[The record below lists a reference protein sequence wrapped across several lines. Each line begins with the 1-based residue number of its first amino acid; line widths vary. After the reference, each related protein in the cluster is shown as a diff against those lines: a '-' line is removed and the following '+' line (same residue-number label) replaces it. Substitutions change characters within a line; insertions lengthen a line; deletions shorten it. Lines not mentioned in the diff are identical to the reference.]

1 MQTAQLPKEMSSIP
15 TSHPRPYRARIE
27 WTAALLVVTCL
38 ALLAIGVGASARASQ
53 PTATISSTALHNAI
67 AARTTADR
75 ALSHDSAVLS
85 RCLRTRPGH
94 CGAQRLAVRRSRG
107 TLSAARRR
115 VLNLTARIA
124 RRRTTTSRK
133 GTHTPA
139 GATSGSGFS
148 SVDGSTSGGSG
159 SSTSGTGSSKGSGS
173 TSGTGDSTGSGK
185 SSGSTGSGTTSGTGG
200 STGNG
205 SSTDSTGSGT
215 ETTTPPVEAPPA
227 PSTPSFQP
235 GLNSGWEPTW
245 DVEGAAKLGAKLIRL
260 DVGIEQ
266 SPQSMEPI
274 VADYAAKGI
283 EVEFLADFYGSMP
296 TSAEADNL
304 ATWAKTFGPGGSFW
318 AKRSDGQLAATMI
331 EFGNETSYSYQ
342 YSNDTTTG
350 YASRAQTYA
359 LRFKEAAIAI
369 HAVNP
374 AVGLLAQGDAG
385 NAGATWIENM
395 FKAVPN
401 LGQYVAGWTIHP
413 YGPGWRPR
421 VEALIHETAAQGAPS
436 SIPIDITEWGL
447 ATDNGKCLTEN
458 YGWNPCMT
466 YNEASEVLTRTV
478 SEMRQVLGSRM
489 GLFMLYQ
496 VRDKQSTGASNN
508 REEYFGALQHELQ
521 PKGAYTTAAQAL
533 MAS

>member
-1 MQTAQLPKEMSSIP
+1 MSSIP
-15 TSHPRPYRARIE
+15 TPHSRPYRARIE
-27 WTAALLVVTCL
+27 RTTAALVATCL
-38 ALLAIGVGASARASQ
+38 ALLAISAGASAHSSQ
-53 PTATISSTALHNAI
+53 PTATISSVALHKAI
-67 AARTTADR
+67 AARTAADR
-75 ALSHDSAVLS
+75 ALSHDSASLS
-85 RCLRTRPGH
+85 RCLRARPRH
-94 CGAQRLAVRRSRG
+94 CGAQQLAVRHSHT
-107 TLSAARRR
+107 TLSAAQRR
-115 VLNLTARIA
+115 VLELTARIA
-124 RRRTTTSRK
+124 RRHGGTNHKGAPPTGTTGAGTTGAGTTGAGTTS
-133 GTHTPA
+133 
-139 GATSGSGFS
+139 GFGS
-148 SVDGSTSGGSG
+148 SVGGGSTSGGDGKDVSG
-159 SSTSGTGSSKGSGS
+159 ENTSGDS
-173 TSGTGDSTGSGK
+173 GDSTGSG
-185 SSGSTGSGTTSGTGG
+185 SLTGSIGSGTGA
-200 STGNG
+200 STN
-205 SSTDSTGSGT
+205 SGT
-215 ETTTPPVEAPPA
+215 EVTTPPSESPPA
-227 PSTPSFQP
+227 ASTSSSFQP

-245 DVEGAAKLGAKLIRL
+245 DVEGAAKLGAKLVRL

-296 TSAEADNL
+296 TTAEADNL
-304 ATWAKTFGPGGSFW
+304 ATWAKTFGPGGTFW
-318 AKRSDGQLAATMI
+318 AKRTDGQLAATMI

-342 YSNDTTTG
+342 YSNDTTAG

-369 HAVNP
+369 HAANP
-374 AVGLLAQGDAG
+374 GVGLLAQGDAG
-385 NAGATWIENM
+385 NAGGTWIENM

-421 VEALIHETAAQGAPS
+421 IEALVRETAAQGAPS

-447 ATDNGKCLTEN
+447 TTDNGGCLTEN
-458 YGWNPCMT
+458 YGWNRCMT
-466 YNEASEVLTRTV
+466 YSEAAEVLTRTV

-496 VRDKQSTGASNN
+496 VRDKDAPGATDE
-508 REEYFGALQHELQ
+508 REAYFGALQHELQ